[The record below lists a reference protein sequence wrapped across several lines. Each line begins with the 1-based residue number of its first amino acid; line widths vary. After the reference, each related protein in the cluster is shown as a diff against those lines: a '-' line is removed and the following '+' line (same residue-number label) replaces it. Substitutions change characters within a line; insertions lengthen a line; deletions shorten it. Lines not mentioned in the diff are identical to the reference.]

1 MASLLAECDAWKS
14 AASRQA
20 WSGVWLA
27 VLLLAQCL
35 PAQAEWMRVGKTEEG
50 DVHYMDPE
58 TLRVSG
64 PRRVQVMVRIELAK
78 PTFGME
84 TRSMRVLVDNDC
96 LLRRQ
101 RSVNAT
107 YFTGPNLG
115 GASDPA
121 KGTGVWIDVQPGT
134 PGAEMHALV
143 CRYR

>member
-1 MASLLAECDAWKS
+1 MTQREASKRVGAARRIWYGASVALL
-14 AASRQA
+14 
-20 WSGVWLA
+20 VLA
-27 VLLLAQCL
+27 HAM
-35 PAQAEWMRVGKTEEG
+35 PARAEWMRVGKTEEG